1 MPFDGKGME
10 IQLDTLDKIDR
21 VIDLLDRPE
30 KWCKGVLKSSDGRLC
45 VLGAVLEAHADKVLK
60 VPLLAAIEQ
69 VTGRS
74 YPRIETFNDH
84 RTTTHAVVMQ
94 VLRQARR
101 NILAGEHLAP
111 ARTVAPGLWRRF
123 AALF

>member
-10 IQLDTLDKIDR
+10 IQLDTLDKLDR
-21 VIDLLDRPE
+21 VIDLLDTPE

-45 VLGAVLEAHADKVLK
+45 ILGAVLEAHADKVLK
-60 VPLLAAIEQ
+60 APLLAAIEQ
-69 VTGRS
+69 VTGRA

-84 RTTTHAVVMQ
+84 RATTHAMVLR

-101 NILAGEHLAP
+101 NILAGEYLAP
-111 ARTVAPGLWRRF
+111 PRVAAPGLWQRL

>member
-1 MPFDGKGME
+1 MPLDGKGME

-21 VIDLLDRPE
+21 VIGLLDTPE
-30 KWCKGVLKSSDGRLC
+30 KWCKGVLKSNDGRRC
-45 VLGAVLEAHADKVLK
+45 ILGAVLEVHGDQVLK

-84 RTTTHAVVMQ
+84 RATTHAVVLQ

-101 NILAGEHLAP
+101 NILAGQHLAAVRAP
-111 ARTVAPGLWRRF
+111 APGLWQRLV
-123 AALF
+123 ALF

>member
-10 IQLDTLDKIDR
+10 IQLDTLDKLDR
-21 VIDLLDRPE
+21 VINLLDTPE

-45 VLGAVLEAHADKVLK
+45 MLGAVLEAHADKALK

-69 VTGRS
+69 VTGHT

-84 RTTTHAVVMQ
+84 RATTHALVMR

-101 NILAGEHLAP
+101 NIIAGEYLAP
-111 ARTVAPGLWRRF
+111 ARTAAPGLWHRF
-123 AALF
+123 VALF